1 MKEAAMVKTLAKAWW
16 VVALRGVLGILF
28 GIGAFI
34 WPGITLLV
42 LITFFGVYMFVD
54 GAIALWQ
61 AIQFRHDR
69 ERWPMLL
76 LEAVLGLAVG
86 AITFFAP
93 GVVAVAWV
101 YWIAAWAIITG
112 ILEIVLA
119 IRLRKVIEGEVFV
132 ILTGILS
139 IALGAALFL
148 MPLAGLVAWVWLIG
162 AYSIVF
168 GVLLLGLALRLRKI
182 ASAPYAG
189 VSQTG
194 GV

>member
-1 MKEAAMVKTLAKAWW
+1 MVKTLAKAWW

-34 WPGITLLV
+34 WPGITVLV
-42 LITFFGVYMFVD
+42 LIAFFGAYMFVD

-86 AITFFAP
+86 AITFFVP
-93 GVVAVAWV
+93 GVVAVAWL
-101 YWIAAWAIITG
+101 YLIATWAIVTG

-119 IRLRKVIEGEVFV
+119 IRLRTAIKGEVFV

-139 IALGAALFL
+139 IALGVALFL

-168 GVLLLGLALRLRKI
+168 GVLLLGLALRLRKLVSAI
-182 ASAPYAG
+182 PTGASQAG
-189 VSQTG
+189 G
-194 GV
+194 I